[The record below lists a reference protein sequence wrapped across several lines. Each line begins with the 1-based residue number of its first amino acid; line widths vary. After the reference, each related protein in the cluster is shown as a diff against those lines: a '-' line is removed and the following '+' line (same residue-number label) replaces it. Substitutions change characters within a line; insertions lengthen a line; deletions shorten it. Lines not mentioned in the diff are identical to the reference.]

1 MEPLIPGNP
10 NRRYIEMPRFT
21 QADVSRA
28 ATEWGL
34 NCGPAAVAA
43 VCGLTLDE
51 LRPHLGDFEQK
62 GHTTPTLMWQ
72 ILGNLQ
78 RARLIG
84 GLWIRSMG
92 SGTLPWPLYGL
103 ARIQWE
109 GPWTAPGVPVRARYP
124 RSHWIGC
131 AWIDDDTS
139 IFDVN
144 CMSVGGWVRLGVWS
158 ECVVPW
164 ILKECVPRAN
174 GLWHVTH
181 AVEIERPK

>member
-1 MEPLIPGNP
+1 MIELI
-10 NRRYIEMPRFT
+10 PRFT
-21 QADVSRA
+21 EADVIQASA
-28 ATEWGL
+28 AWGI

-43 VCGLTLDE
+43 VCGLTLEE

-62 GHTTPTLMWQ
+62 GHTTPTLMRSV
-72 ILGNLQ
+72 LRNLQ
-78 RARLIG
+78 VP
-84 GLWIRSMG
+84 WRSVLV
-92 SGTLPWPLYGL
+92 SPAPVPYPASQPWPRYGL

-109 GPWTAPGVPVRARYP
+109 GPWTAPGVPIRARYR

-131 AWIDDDTS
+131 AWIDDGTS

-181 AVEIERPK
+181 ALQIERLK